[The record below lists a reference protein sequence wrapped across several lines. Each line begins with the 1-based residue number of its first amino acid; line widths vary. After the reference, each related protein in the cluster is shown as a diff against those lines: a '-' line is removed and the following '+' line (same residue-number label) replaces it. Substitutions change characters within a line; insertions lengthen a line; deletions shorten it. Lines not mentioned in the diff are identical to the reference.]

1 LWKNLGL
8 IRTMHLKNK
17 KPIRDIIMMPLRK
30 FEYEEIGEGRLV
42 INLGPQHPSTHG
54 VLRLIAELDGERVK
68 KVLPIIGYLHRGFE
82 KIAENRNYPMIVPL
96 TDRLD
101 YLSAMSNNMVYC
113 QAIEELMNIKISER
127 TEYIRVIVLEL
138 QRIASHLASVGFFGN
153 DVGVTFTAMMYT
165 FRERELIINLFE
177 TLSGARLTYNYIR
190 IGGLREDLPKG
201 FENNVLQSIDIIEK
215 KVDEYEEFFSE
226 NEIFRRRTQGIGVLK
241 LKDAINL
248 GATGP
253 VLRGSGLKSDV
264 RVTDPYTI
272 YDRFDWDIITE
283 KKGDCFARYNIWI
296 NEIRQSI
303 SIVRQALNG
312 LPKGEI
318 NVKIPRVIKPE
329 PGEVYSK
336 IESPRGELAMNVI
349 SDGTPK
355 PYRLKIRS
363 PAFCNLSLLPTISEE
378 GLIADLIATLGSID
392 PVFGEVDR

>member
-1 LWKNLGL
+1 
-8 IRTMHLKNK
+8 
-17 KPIRDIIMMPLRK
+17 
-30 FEYEEIGEGRLV
+30 
-42 INLGPQHPSTHG
+42 
-54 VLRLIAELDGERVK
+54 
-68 KVLPIIGYLHRGFE
+68 
-82 KIAENRNYPMIVPL
+82 
-96 TDRLD
+96 
-101 YLSAMSNNMVYC
+101 
-113 QAIEELMNIKISER
+113 LMNIKISER

>member
-1 LWKNLGL
+1 
-8 IRTMHLKNK
+8 
-17 KPIRDIIMMPLRK
+17 MPLRK

>member
-1 LWKNLGL
+1 
-8 IRTMHLKNK
+8 MHLKNK